1 MRILGY
7 PAEKIS
13 IITTYNGQAS
23 LLRDVVQT
31 RCAENPLIGVPH
43 KVYYYLFPEYAVF
56 QILFLCR
63 GFFMLN
69 FIKLLF
75 YAFRNCVVSILYA

>member
-23 LLRDVVQT
+23 LLNDVVRK
-31 RCAENPLIGVPH
+31 RCADNPLIGSPNKISTVDKFQGQQNDYIILSLVRTKH
-43 KVYYYLFPEYAVF
+43 VGHIRLGTLNYYT
-56 QILFLCR
+56 Q
-63 GFFMLN
+63 
-69 FIKLLF
+69 
-75 YAFRNCVVSILYA
+75 

>member
-1 MRILGY
+1 MKKFSVKTQFFQNLGEAEYAVALFTYMRILGY

-43 KVYYYLFPEYAVF
+43 KVCYYRSLEYA
-56 QILFLCR
+56 
-63 GFFMLN
+63 FFM
-69 FIKLLF
+69 
-75 YAFRNCVVSILYA
+75 

>member
-23 LLRDVVQT
+23 LIRDVVQT
-31 RCAENPLIGVPH
+31 RCAGNPLIGVPH
-43 KVYYYLFPEYAVF
+43 KVFFYCSFKIEDFRMLFPLCNKF
-56 QILFLCR
+56 FCLIL
-63 GFFMLN
+63 
-69 FIKLLF
+69 
-75 YAFRNCVVSILYA
+75 

>member
-23 LLRDVVQT
+23 LLRDVVKT

-43 KVYYYLFPEYAVF
+43 KV
-56 QILFLCR
+56 CC
-63 GFFMLN
+63 
-69 FIKLLF
+69 F
-75 YAFRNCVVSILYA
+75 YEVTVLTVVIVSLSTCNRAFGEATSR